1 MMIMTLSGQSSVVER
16 DLASS
21 GEGLGWNQA
30 LDDIISCTTV
40 CSKPLCLLFFH
51 L

>member
-16 DLASS
+16 DLAS

-30 LDDIISCTTV
+30 PDDISCATV